1 MVWRAA
7 HADMHVVA
15 PLRIVVRCDVV
26 AQGRVVNCSCH
37 DHDDVARRRARWG
50 VGMCARASAP
60 SAVQRSLLFLT
71 HLPLSLSSLLSLS
84 PCLHLLLCKLY
95 LLLLLH
101 LHLVEKFTAYQKVVE
116 ACLSNAATGWD
127 V

>member
-37 DHDDVARRRARWG
+37 DHDDVARRRARW
-50 VGMCARASAP
+50 VCVCARASAP

-71 HLPLSLSSLLSLS
+71 LLPLSLLSPLSLS
-84 PCLHLLLCKLY
+84 CLHLLLCKLY